1 MRAHTPEAG
10 RLSSL
15 ARSTARGAIW
25 TGIASLST
33 SLLRL
38 AILAILARLLAPAD
52 FGLLTAATFFI
63 DLSNI
68 IHELGFSAA
77 VIQKQATDDQLLS
90 TAFWSSLGMGVG
102 LWLVLTAASPL
113 VAWFYRNPTVQPV
126 LMVLA
131 TTFVIMPL
139 GLLQKVLLQ
148 KELDFRR
155 LALAE
160 VGAVLAMG
168 ALSIGLAWQG
178 LGVWS
183 LVWGSIAQRVAE
195 VVLLWLLHP
204 WRPSRAWSGAAF
216 GELFGFGA
224 NVVGERIANYLNN
237 NLDYLLV
244 GRLLGEAA
252 LGYYSFAFQLVMLPL
267 TRVSI
272 LISRVTFP
280 AFSLVQDEEE
290 RLQRGYLTT
299 VRYIALLTFPL
310 IVGLFWTAPELLR
323 LIGGGP
329 KWDPALLPLRIMCPA
344 GMIKAVVSTVGS
356 ILKARGRPDIGFRWN
371 AATLVVTAGALLIGA
386 RFGIVGVAWAVTLLS
401 LLLAPI
407 IQAIANRLIGLSW
420 PRYGR
425 ALRPALLGS
434 AAICAS
440 VGLLRLLNT
449 WALGWSP
456 LPLLVVSI
464 LCGGGAYLVA
474 MQFSGALSEARI
486 LTRHLFHVRRSA
498 FDVAAER
505 RTASPE
511 QETAPPGL

>member
-1 MRAHTPEAG
+1 MRAHTPEAS

-15 ARSTARGAIW
+15 ARSTAWGAAW
-25 TGIASLST
+25 TGIASVST

-77 VIQKQATDDQLLS
+77 VIQKRATDDQLLS
-90 TAFWSSLGMGVG
+90 TAFWSSLGMGGG

-113 VAWFYRNPTVQPV
+113 VAWFYRNPAVQPV

-148 KELDFRR
+148 KGLDFRR

-204 WRPSRAWSGAAF
+204 WRPARAWSGAAF

-252 LGYYSFAFQLVMLPL
+252 LGYYSFAFQLVTLPL

-323 LIGGGP
+323 LIGDGP

-344 GMIKAVVSTVGS
+344 GMIKAVVTTVGS

-371 AATLVVTAGALLIGA
+371 AATLVVTAVALLIGA

-440 VGLLRLLNT
+440 LGLLRLLNT
-449 WALGWSP
+449 WALNWSP

-464 LCGGGAYLVA
+464 LCGGGAYLVT
-474 MQFSGALSEARI
+474 MHFSGALGEALI
-486 LTRHLFHVRRSA
+486 LTRLLFHVRGS
-498 FDVAAER
+498 
-505 RTASPE
+505 
-511 QETAPPGL
+511 